1 MQYRQQTQQEIY
13 FKEMDMN
20 TKYVE
25 NGLALMGA
33 LLILVAVAFAA
44 TSALDSQLNLD
55 FPAQGHTSTLAA
67 NS

>member
-1 MQYRQQTQQEIY
+1 
-13 FKEMDMN
+13 MN

-33 LLILVAVAFAA
+33 LLIMVAVAFAA
-44 TSALDSQLNLD
+44 NSVLDGDLNLD
-55 FPAQGHTSTLAA
+55 FPIPGYTSTLVA

>member
-1 MQYRQQTQQEIY
+1 
-13 FKEMDMN
+13 MDMN
-20 TKYVE
+20 TEYVE

-55 FPAQGHTSTLAA
+55 FPTLGHTSTLVAYF
-67 NS
+67 

>member
-1 MQYRQQTQQEIY
+1 
-13 FKEMDMN
+13 MN

-44 TSALDSQLNLD
+44 SSAFDGKLSLD
-55 FPAQGHTSTLAA
+55 FPLQGHTSILVASA
-67 NS
+67 

>member
-1 MQYRQQTQQEIY
+1 MQYVLQTQHEIC
-13 FKEMDMN
+13 FEEMNMN

-33 LLILVAVAFAA
+33 LLVLVAVAFAA
-44 TSALDSQLNLD
+44 NSVLDGELNLD
-55 FPAQGHTSTLAA
+55 FPAPGYTSILVA

>member
-1 MQYRQQTQQEIY
+1 MNDRTQTHQEIY

-55 FPAQGHTSTLAA
+55 FPAQGHTSILVA

>member
-1 MQYRQQTQQEIY
+1 MN
-13 FKEMDMN
+13 MN

-44 TSALDSQLNLD
+44 TSVLDGELNLD
-55 FPAQGHTSTLAA
+55 FPTPGYTSILVA